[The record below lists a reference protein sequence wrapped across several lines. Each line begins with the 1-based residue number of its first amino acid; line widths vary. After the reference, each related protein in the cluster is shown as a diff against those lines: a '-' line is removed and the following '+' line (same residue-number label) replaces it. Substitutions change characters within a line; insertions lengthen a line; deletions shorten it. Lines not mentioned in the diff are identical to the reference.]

1 MSELQEKYPNN
12 RLRRTRQSQW
22 IRNLVSENSLSTNDL
37 IWPIFICEGSNV
49 KDEIESMP
57 GVYRY
62 SVDRLNE
69 VVDQALL
76 NKISLIALFPYTP
89 KDKKDL
95 ELAIKL
101 DVDWIALSFIQ
112 TTKDLLTA
120 KKLIPSKFKV
130 MVKVEKPSAMDEIE
144 SITENSDGIMVARGD
159 LGVETNPEDVPIHQR
174 TMVAACRK
182 FGKPCIV
189 ATQML
194 ESMIDSPTPTR
205 AEASDVATAI
215 FQGVDAVMLSAE
227 SAAGNYPK
235 EAVEMMDKII
245 KRVECDPKYL
255 SNIQNYNLDHIK
267 TSTEAIATAALEVA
281 GIAECQCIAT
291 FSGTG
296 RSILRVAR
304 MRPDVTLI
312 GLTTNK
318 KVARQNVLTWGT
330 FMDVVD
336 KISSSTEMV
345 DRACRVAKSRKILKN
360 GDKIIITAGVPFGK
374 VGTTN
379 TLRIAKIIADS
390 KLT

>member
-1 MSELQEKYPNN
+1 
-12 RLRRTRQSQW
+12 
-22 IRNLVSENSLSTNDL
+22 
-37 IWPIFICEGSNV
+37 
-49 KDEIESMP
+49 
-57 GVYRY
+57 
-62 SVDRLNE
+62 
-69 VVDQALL
+69 
-76 NKISLIALFPYTP
+76 
-89 KDKKDL
+89 
-95 ELAIKL
+95 
-101 DVDWIALSFIQ
+101 
-112 TTKDLLTA
+112 
-120 KKLIPSKFKV
+120 
-130 MVKVEKPSAMDEIE
+130 MDEIE
-144 SITENSDGIMVARGD
+144 SITENCDGIMVARGD

-182 FGKPCIV
+182 FGRPCIV

-205 AEASDVATAI
+205 AEASDVATAV

-245 KRVECDPKYL
+245 KRVESDTKYL
-255 SNIQNYNLDHIK
+255 ANIQNYNLDHTK

-281 GIAECQCIAT
+281 SIASCNCIAT
-291 FSGTG
+291 FSQSG

-312 GLTTNK
+312 GLTTNS

-336 KISSSTEMV
+336 EISSSTEMV
-345 DRACRVAKSRKILKN
+345 DRACRVAKTRKILKN
-360 GDKIIITAGVPFGK
+360 GEKIIITAGVPFGK

-379 TLRIAKIIADS
+379 TLRIAKIIADN